1 MKRPTNNIDTEKKPG
16 TSAETFEYGSSSV
29 FLSDEE
35 CNNLI
40 KDIQEKI
47 KQAAMDTTDE
57 DIHASIT
64 LLQATLHGLQTIL
77 AANRVLNEK
86 YSELVA
92 GGRYYTYYFKNPKE
106 TKSGEICLVLDGKP
120 TEHIIPYETLEDLND
135 NIEEYIYDGNGEKY
149 TPLISIVGDRQ
160 FLPVPWFIRLCV
172 GLEPPL
178 KDLTT
183 KATKE
188 FFAALDK
195 VSNSINTDQV
205 EYNTEDMMGIATGKN
220 GTPDFATGVAISFDP
235 ALFSSITAAKLTGY
249 DMAVFSAVCSCYEA
263 GNQCI
268 PIGMI
273 NDVLFG
279 GKTKLND
286 KQKTDI
292 EASLRKLM
300 HMWIKLDMS
309 NEATS
314 YSDLISDPH
323 REGPMILGYLDSF
336 KLKGNR
342 IVALAMVDEPLL
354 SQYAK
359 QKKQFASVPLNYLA
373 VPVNNTKESIA
384 LKTFLLERILRMKRS
399 TKMSDVIRYDTLLD
413 RVAGA
418 ELEGRSDEAIKKR
431 RTEILKKTFKI
442 LDHWKDAGLIEG
454 YKENSTGRKRESVQ
468 IFLRARQKALP
479 EKAGRT

>member
-1 MKRPTNNIDTEKKPG
+1 
-16 TSAETFEYGSSSV
+16 
-29 FLSDEE
+29 
-35 CNNLI
+35 
-40 KDIQEKI
+40 
-47 KQAAMDTTDE
+47 
-57 DIHASIT
+57 
-64 LLQATLHGLQTIL
+64 
-77 AANRVLNEK
+77 
-86 YSELVA
+86 
-92 GGRYYTYYFKNPKE
+92 
-106 TKSGEICLVLDGKP
+106 
-120 TEHIIPYETLEDLND
+120 
-135 NIEEYIYDGNGEKY
+135 
-149 TPLISIVGDRQ
+149 
-160 FLPVPWFIRLCV
+160 
-172 GLEPPL
+172 
-178 KDLTT
+178 
-183 KATKE
+183 
-188 FFAALDK
+188 
-195 VSNSINTDQV
+195 
-205 EYNTEDMMGIATGKN
+205 
-220 GTPDFATGVAISFDP
+220 
-235 ALFSSITAAKLTGY
+235 
-249 DMAVFSAVCSCYEA
+249 
-263 GNQCI
+263 
-268 PIGMI
+268 MI

-314 YSDLISDPH
+314 YSDLISDPL

-384 LKTFLLERILRMKRS
+384 LKTFLLDRILRMKRT
-399 TKMSDVIRYDTLLD
+399 TKMSDVIRYDTLID

-431 RTEILKKTFKI
+431 RTEILKKMFKI
-442 LDHWKDAGLIEG
+442 LDHWKETGLIEG

-479 EKAGRT
+479 EKTGRT

>member
-1 MKRPTNNIDTEKKPG
+1 MKKSTNDINTEKAPE

-47 KQAAMDTTDE
+47 KQAAMDTADE
-57 DIHASIT
+57 DLHASIA
-64 LLQATLHGLQTIL
+64 LLQATLHGLQNML
-77 AANRVLNEK
+77 ATNRVLNEK
-86 YSELVA
+86 YSELVT
-92 GGRYYTYYFKNPKE
+92 GGRYYTYYFKDPKE

-135 NIEEYIYDGNGEKY
+135 NIEEYIYDGKGEKY
-149 TPLISIVGDRQ
+149 TPLISIIGDRQ

-172 GLEPPL
+172 GLEPPI
-178 KDLTT
+178 KELTT
-183 KATKE
+183 KATKD
-188 FFAALDK
+188 FFVALDK

-205 EYNTEDMMGIATGKN
+205 EYNAGDMLGIATGKN

-235 ALFSSITAAKLTGY
+235 ALFSNIATAKLTGY

-273 NDVLFG
+273 NNVLFG

-292 EASLRKLM
+292 EISLRKLM

-314 YSDLISDPH
+314 YSDLISDPL
-323 REGPMILGYLDSF
+323 REGQMILGYLDSF
-336 KLKGNR
+336 MLKGNR
-342 IVALAMVDEPLL
+342 IVALTVVDEPLL
-354 SQYAK
+354 SRYAK
-359 QKKQFASVPLNYLA
+359 QKKQFASVPGQHQSRFYH
-373 VPVNNTKESIA
+373 P
-384 LKTFLLERILRMKRS
+384 
-399 TKMSDVIRYDTLLD
+399 
-413 RVAGA
+413 
-418 ELEGRSDEAIKKR
+418 
-431 RTEILKKTFKI
+431 
-442 LDHWKDAGLIEG
+442 
-454 YKENSTGRKRESVQ
+454 
-468 IFLRARQKALP
+468 
-479 EKAGRT
+479 